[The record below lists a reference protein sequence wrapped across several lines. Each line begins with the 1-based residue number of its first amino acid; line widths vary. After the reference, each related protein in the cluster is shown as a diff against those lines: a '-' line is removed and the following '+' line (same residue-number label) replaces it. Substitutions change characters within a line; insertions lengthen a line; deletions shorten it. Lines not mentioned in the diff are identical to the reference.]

1 MTLETLVEPVGLFPG
16 RVAAWC
22 LKLARLSFHYR
33 RRRPTTEHHQLVQL
47 LCALSRQCTR
57 SLLPDRSEVYKSIL
71 TYRPHA
77 VAETLADRRDYPL
90 KVTIAFMCGSGPL
103 STMQRC
109 TAALCGC
116 LPCSFNTP
124 RTFMSCGPS
133 VRSARSMA
141 SS

>member
-1 MTLETLVEPVGLFPG
+1 MGLFPG